1 MKEKEG
7 HMEQAKD
14 DEIQSDPKW
23 PQCPVELTDHNF
35 NEFVKRY
42 PLLVVDFWAPWCM
55 PCKMVGPVIEE
66 LAKDYRGKV
75 VFGKM
80 NVDREQQIARKYGIM
95 SIPTIYIFKNGEM
108 ADQQIGAISREILGS
123 MIKKHL

>member
-7 HMEQAKD
+7 HIEQAKD
-14 DEIQSDPKW
+14 DETQSDLKW
-23 PQCPVELTDHNF
+23 PQVPVDLTDHNF
-35 NEFVKRY
+35 NEIVKKF

-80 NVDREQQIARKYGIM
+80 NVDREQQIARKYGIL